1 MPRRDGTG
9 PQGQGNGTG
18 RVMGICRSNASSN
31 PENQMLN
38 NGFGKR
44 NSVKGS
50 GNGKGRG
57 NNGQNRGFS
66 N

>member
-1 MPRRDGTG
+1 M
-9 PQGQGNGTG
+9 GN
-18 RVMGICRSNASSN
+18 CRPNANSN

-38 NGFGKR
+38 NGFGRR
-44 NSVKGS
+44 NSGKGS
-50 GNGKGRG
+50 GNGNGRG

>member
-9 PQGQGNGTG
+9 PQGQG
-18 RVMGICRSNASSN
+18 
-31 PENQMLN
+31 
-38 NGFGKR
+38 
-44 NSVKGS
+44 S
-50 GNGKGRG
+50 GNGRG